1 MEVNITD
8 LLPWQKTYLVPVGD
22 IQLGAGGVDL
32 SKLKDDINRGLDNDA
47 YYCGLGDYLD
57 VASPSGRQ
65 KLAAAGFYDSV
76 LAALASQC
84 DEELEKLKEILEPTR
99 GRWWGLVQGHHFLD
113 YGDGTTTDTRLA
125 DWLGCPFLG
134 DSAFIR
140 PRFQDG
146 TVRTSL
152 DVYITHGTGSGATQA
167 APLAKLEKVSN
178 GIIADLYLINH
189 YARRGSVPRDRIG
202 LNQQGQIEAKTVHM
216 TATGGYMK
224 GYEQGSK
231 SSGRPQG
238 SYVEKA
244 MMNPTTMGG
253 VLIGM
258 EPRRVRRLGK
268 RVTEVHI
275 EVTT

>member
-1 MEVNITD
+1 VEANITD
-8 LLPWQKTYLVPVGD
+8 YLPWQKTWLVPVGD
-22 IQLGAGGVDL
+22 IQQGASGVDL

-65 KLAAAGFYDSV
+65 KLLAADFYDSV
-76 LAALASQC
+76 TAALAAQC
-84 DEELEKLKEILEPTR
+84 DEELAKLQEILEPTR
-99 GRWWGLVQGHHFLD
+99 GRWWGLVQGHHFFD

-125 DWLGCPFLG
+125 EWLGCPFLG

-140 PRFQDG
+140 PRFQEG

-152 DVYITHGTGSGATQA
+152 DIYITHGAGSGMTQA
-167 APLAKLEKVSN
+167 APISKLEKVSN
-178 GIIADLYLINH
+178 GVVADLYLINH
-189 YARRGSVPRDRIG
+189 YARRGSVPRDRIR
-202 LNQQGQIEAKTVHM
+202 LNQRGIIESNTIHM

-224 GYEQGSK
+224 GYEQGSRK
-231 SSGRPQG
+231 AGRAQG

-253 VLIGM
+253 VLISM
-258 EPRRVRRLGK
+258 DPRRFTRGGVRQ
-268 RVTEVHI
+268 TEVYI